1 MEHSALRYPQHRSW
15 KEEVIPAVEAC
26 FNRPSASGRDPE
38 DIAHRKRTI
47 YEGLGPVWNGQP
59 LAVQTLVLDYL
70 NRDLRNGKIASLDG
84 LIRVSKARWA
94 VQSKSRGRV
103 FCKVDI
109 ADIPEPDE
117 SAFRRQEFQH
127 TVDEFG
133 KIRDGA
139 RDRHLP
145 PFLVHLDGIEYA
157 LFRSWE
163 ALPRVVTQAAFH
175 VVRHYR
181 EPNRQAFINVVEKKA
196 KEAAWTRLLGDAND
210 FLDRYMPGTSARGQ
224 AEAWWRN
231 IRHELVE
238 GAWESLDLEQW
249 PTLCGFIFSDDSL
262 PRPRTV
268 AAILQHCEELKK
280 AKEAAWTR
288 LLDDANGFLDRCH
301 RYQPDPRA
309 RARAETWWRDIHH
322 ELVQGAWESL
332 GLEQY
337 RTLCGFMTAAR
348 FSDSVPQP
356 ATVDAILRHCEEAAQ
371 GGLGLSPPPDLVD
384 YSFPN
389 QGHLLSLR
397 QAARYRTTIKDW
409 HEGRAFK

>member
-1 MEHSALRYPQHRSW
+1 MEHLADQESERFSW
-15 KEEVIPAVEAC
+15 KTLTAEVEDC
-26 FNRPSASGRDPE
+26 FRRPSASGRDAQ

-59 LAVQTLVLDYL
+59 LAVQTLALDYL
-70 NRDLRNGKIASLDG
+70 TRDLRNGKIASLSG

-94 VQSKSRGRV
+94 VQNKSH
-103 FCKVDI
+103 
-109 ADIPEPDE
+109 AQIPEPDE
-117 SAFRRQEFQH
+117 SAFRRPEFQH

-139 RDRHLP
+139 RGRHLP
-145 PFLVHLDGIEYA
+145 PFLDHLDVIEYA

-175 VVRHYR
+175 V
-181 EPNRQAFINVVEKKA
+181 PNRQAFIDDVEKKA
-196 KEAAWTRLLGDAND
+196 KEAAWTRLLDDANA
-210 FLDRYMPGTSARGQ
+210 FLDRQPDPRARAP
-224 AEAWWRN
+224 AETWWRN
-231 IRHELVE
+231 IEHQLAR
-238 GAWESLDLEQW
+238 GRWESLDLEEW
-249 PTLCGFIFSDDSL
+249 PTLRGFIFSDDSL

-268 AAILQHCEELKK
+268 DAILRHCEELKK

-288 LLDDANGFLDRCH
+288 LLDDANVFLN
-301 RYQPDPRA
+301 RYQPDPRE

-356 ATVDAILRHCEEAAQ
+356 RKVEAILRHCEE
-371 GGLGLSPPPDLVD
+371 V
-384 YSFPN
+384 
-389 QGHLLSLR
+389 
-397 QAARYRTTIKDW
+397 K
-409 HEGRAFK
+409 E